1 MSNATTAAFSSSASS
16 SQSARVLS
24 PVPTVSGKGQYG
36 ENITYP
42 NGLKLNPY
50 QLLHLFNS
58 GQYDNQIQAATDQH
72 NRLEPCVKN
81 LFFLRTQ
88 QKLFERVIES
98 CSLEIANQVILIS
111 QLTSEPLVNEV
122 RLPTIA
128 HSSPKPDNT
137 LIYPDPTPNPNV
149 KPKIESIDP
158 ASSPQPGSL
167 TTVDPRSLQ
176 MPEASVPPE
185 EDMVKDEE
193 WENRIP
199 ENDDTPPMLSLRSL
213 TLVPI
218 LMTKLVD
225 RISALCADWNTISP
239 DIAHSTCVAD
249 ASKLSLDIHL
259 ATVLSNE
266 GLAALRTEGLIQVQM
281 LCRMIAVMMMSPMKI
296 SEENAEALVEGYDRD
311 AQLMFVGADPQ
322 KVRLLSIEEQAAIGW
337 QPTFDVPVTPMMW
350 TVDEMPDMSYD
361 YNEELYRDGEL

>member
-149 KPKIESIDP
+149 KPKIECLK
-158 ASSPQPGSL
+158 PQFHRKVEHIP
-167 TTVDPRSLQ
+167 TVGGEVVPRES
-176 MPEASVPPE
+176 